1 MSMMISEVYDALRSA
16 DADEE
21 KARAAAVAL
30 AASEKRVEEQF
41 IELRKGIEA
50 LRLVL
55 RTELSRMRGDLNL
68 IRWILGLVLATN
80 IAIVLRL
87 FLT

>member
-55 RTELSRMRGDLNL
+55 RTELSRMRGDLNA